1 MLQPLAPNKCGTTE
15 GRVLGTA
22 RSSWANPGKGCE
34 LVAVLDTQGA
44 AKASPPV
51 VDSPV
56 VAEDLSAKTSV
67 ALELVHRV
75 LMLAP

>member
-22 RSSWANPGKGCE
+22 KSSWANHGKGCE

-56 VAEDLSAKTSV
+56 SAEDLSARTLV
-67 ALELVHRV
+67 ALVLAHKV
-75 LMLAP
+75 LMPAP